1 MYLIYHQGHYQFL
14 YNTVYCYIYKYI
26 IIIMCL
32 YTLDILDSHIIPS
45 NVVLNGQLEHV
56 KMSSSFT
63 LHVASESQGSIVE
76 QLPNNI

>member
-1 MYLIYHQGHYQFL
+1 
-14 YNTVYCYIYKYI
+14 
-26 IIIMCL
+26 MCL